1 MIELLEM
8 QINKNNAFWKRQVL
22 SLWVCIPPLLLVL
35 FGFGYFALS
44 IFCLSGMAFFYFS
57 CVSNIGFQQ
66 LKTTQAVTS
75 VFTLIS
81 SYCGRRISIIS

>member
-22 SLWVCIPPLLLVL
+22 SFWVCIPPLLLVL

-44 IFCLSGMAFFYFS
+44 ISCLTGMAFFFAH
-57 CVSNIGFQQ
+57 VSNIGFQQ
-66 LKTTQAVTS
+66 IKTTQEITS
-75 VFTLIS
+75 VFTLTS
-81 SYCGRRISIIS
+81 S

>member
-8 QINKNNAFWKRQVL
+8 QMNNNYAFWERQVL
-22 SLWVCIPPLLLVL
+22 SLWVWIPLLLLVL

-44 IFCLSGMAFFYFS
+44 FSCLSGLIIFLIFNSF

-66 LKTTQAVTS
+66 IKTTQEITS
-75 VFTLIS
+75 VFTLTS
-81 SYCGRRISIIS
+81 S

>member
-44 IFCLSGMAFFYFS
+44 LSCLTGMAFFFVR
-57 CVSNIGFQQ
+57 VSDIGFQQ